1 MSALKP
7 KILVC
12 FYSTYGT
19 LYKLSQEIARGAKSA
34 GAEVTIKRFEEV
46 LSQDILTKMKAV
58 EPAKLWIEVASVK
71 PEELRSYDGFLFGTP
86 TRFGMMAC

>member
-46 LSQDILTKMKAV
+46 LS
-58 EPAKLWIEVASVK
+58 
-71 PEELRSYDGFLFGTP
+71 
-86 TRFGMMAC
+86 